1 MKINYLDTNIILLD
15 ANNIVE
21 LASEVDAIG
30 LSEIVIKECDKFK
43 NEFSER
49 GFQARQLGRMLQLA
63 SITSTDN
70 GITELLTIEGVK
82 VLIISKKS
90 YSIPKD
96 EISYNDKC
104 IVEGAI
110 LLKEMQHDVTF
121 ITNDTMARIYAVTLA
136 LPTRDFKQVDHYKF
150 EFTKRLEVS
159 EEIFSELHHK
169 PITQIDHDYRPENYN
184 YLFMTPNSEQI
195 KPACIINGSIQII
208 GKETEAELRRQDASP
223 INVDQLLLARA
234 IQEPTT
240 DLVICDSKAGSGK
253 TICAVSNAMKLT
265 KRNPDYNSI
274 LYIRTSID
282 DVSDEESV
290 GFLSGNEEK
299 FAVYLH
305 PINDVVDTIV
315 RNRHKDS
322 KLKGREYEAMIEE
335 HTQKI
340 FKEYNIQAM
349 TTLGMRG
356 RTFSNCIAII
366 DEVQNFTPASLNK
379 VLTRFGKNCKII
391 LIGSLRQID
400 SKYITKYTSG
410 LSVVL
415 NDAAQDVQRPIN
427 LHVVPLPK
435 VVRSKLTEYSES
447 LFTKSH

>member
-234 IQEPTT
+234 IQAPTT
-240 DLVICDSKAGSGK
+240 DLVICDSKAGSGF
-253 TICAVSNAMKLT
+253 N
-265 KRNPDYNSI
+265 
-274 LYIRTSID
+274 
-282 DVSDEESV
+282 
-290 GFLSGNEEK
+290 
-299 FAVYLH
+299 
-305 PINDVVDTIV
+305 
-315 RNRHKDS
+315 
-322 KLKGREYEAMIEE
+322 
-335 HTQKI
+335 
-340 FKEYNIQAM
+340 
-349 TTLGMRG
+349 
-356 RTFSNCIAII
+356 
-366 DEVQNFTPASLNK
+366 
-379 VLTRFGKNCKII
+379 
-391 LIGSLRQID
+391 
-400 SKYITKYTSG
+400 
-410 LSVVL
+410 
-415 NDAAQDVQRPIN
+415 
-427 LHVVPLPK
+427 
-435 VVRSKLTEYSES
+435 
-447 LFTKSH
+447 

>member
-15 ANNIVE
+15 ANNIAE

-43 NEFSER
+43 GEFNER

-63 SITSTDN
+63 SIISTNND
-70 GITELLTIEGVK
+70 ITELLTIEGIRI
-82 VLIISKKS
+82 LIVSKKT
-90 YSIPKD
+90 YSTPRD

-104 IVEGAI
+104 IVEGAE
-110 LLKEMQHDVTF
+110 LLRTRQHDVTF
-121 ITNDTMARIYAVTLA
+121 ITNDTMARIYATTLA
-136 LPTRDFKQVDHYKF
+136 LPTRDFKQVDNYSF
-150 EFTKRLEVS
+150 EFTKHLSVPEEV
-159 EEIFSELHHK
+159 FSELHYK
-169 PITQIDHDYRPENYN
+169 PILQIDPLYQPENYN
-184 YLFMTPNSEQI
+184 YLFSCPSTDQI
-195 KPACIINGSIQII
+195 KPAIILEGTIHIL
-208 GKETEAELRRQDASP
+208 GKTTEDELRRQDAAP
-223 INVDQLLLARA
+223 INVDQLLLSRV
-234 IQEPTT
+234 IQEPSI
-240 DLVICDSKAGSGK
+240 DLVITDSRAGSGK
-253 TICAVSNAMKLT
+253 TICAVSNAMKLV
-265 KRNPDYNSI
+265 KKSPDYNSI

-290 GFLSGNEEK
+290 GFLSGNDEK

-322 KLKGREYEAMIEE
+322 KLKGQEFDVMIKD
-335 HTQKI
+335 HTERI

-356 RTFSNCIAII
+356 RTFTNCIAII

-379 VLTRFGKNCKII
+379 VLTRFGKNCKVI

-410 LSVVL
+410 LSVIL
-415 NDAAQDVQRPIN
+415 NDSARDVQRPIN
-427 LHVVPLPK
+427 LHVVPLHK
-435 VVRSKLTEYSES
+435 VVRSKLTEYSEA
-447 LFTKSH
+447 LFTKS